1 MSKMD
6 SFSYLSPLNTP
17 VLRKTYLSI
26 IRLSVYIAS
35 ARVMSVLLTLFRSKF
50 KFTIFDH
57 NSWL

>member
-17 VLRKTYLSI
+17 VLKKIYLSI

-35 ARVMSVLLTLFRSKF
+35 VISVSLTLFRSKF
-50 KFTIFDH
+50 KFTIFDY